1 MQSSKLNKLLH
12 FSKIICLGI
21 LKPKKGEFFMLT
33 AINNSQQPSFQA
45 KLNFKNINIPQKE
58 EICKEFSNIT
68 KRYKSDVLDVS
79 AEIIP
84 RDDGTFFRNAEFNCN
99 GGNVGY
105 FPTLNEFR
113 KFCKDR
119 SPKEIA
125 KSLARVLKL
134 GKLYEKT
141 EDKFSKIEENM
152 TSVKMVFFK
161 LETGQLSKS
170 PKVQYNILNRLR
182 GRLTKLNEKTTSTFT
197 NLVTTRNKIIGND
210 PLLNK
215 MEQTNFLNDINLN
228 GQIPS

>member
-1 MQSSKLNKLLH
+1 
-12 FSKIICLGI
+12 
-21 LKPKKGEFFMLT
+21 MLT
-33 AINNSQQPSFQA
+33 TINNQQHLSFQA
-45 KLNFKNINIPQKE
+45 KLNFKNIDIPKKG

-105 FPTLNEFR
+105 FPTLSEFR
-113 KFCKDR
+113 NFCKDR

-141 EDKFSKIEENM
+141 EDKFSKIEKNM
-152 TSVKMVFFK
+152 TSVKMSFFK
-161 LETGQLSKS
+161 LKTGQLSKN

-215 MEQTNFLNDINLN
+215 MEQTNALNDLN
-228 GQIPS
+228 WSNQIPN

>member
-1 MQSSKLNKLLH
+1 
-12 FSKIICLGI
+12 
-21 LKPKKGEFFMLT
+21 MLT
-33 AINNSQQPSFQA
+33 TINNQQHLSFQA
-45 KLNFKNINIPQKE
+45 KLNFKNIDIPKKG

-105 FPTLNEFR
+105 FPTLSEFR

-141 EDKFSKIEENM
+141 EDKFSKIEKNT
-152 TSVKMVFFK
+152 TSVKMAFFK
-161 LETGQLSKS
+161 LKTGQLSKN

-215 MEQTNFLNDINLN
+215 MEQTNALNDLN
-228 GQIPS
+228 WSNQIPS